1 MSLKFLRDRQKGTIG
16 PKGQKMSWFRRKKRF
31 IGETVMDLD
40 KYDKYLDKL
49 DKYEDLRKKNRSWK
63 KRDGT

>member
-1 MSLKFLRDRQKGTIG
+1 
-16 PKGQKMSWFRRKKRF
+16 
-31 IGETVMDLD
+31 MDLD

-63 KRDGT
+63 KGMGLDASLLEITREEKEI